1 MTTVFADSVGLLALW
16 NRRDQWH
23 EQAASVFARIVDEG
37 RVLVTTPF
45 VLAEC
50 ANAAARWR
58 FRDQAVTARR
68 RFEEAGTLIWPTDE
82 DWAAAWGAYER
93 GEAAGAGIVDHLS
106 FQVMRRLGV
115 TEAFT
120 NDRHFAAAGL
130 HPLF

>member
-23 EQAASVFARIVDEG
+23 EQAAHAFARIAGEG
-37 RVLVTTPF
+37 RVLFTTPF

-58 FRDQAVTARR
+58 FRDRPSIARR
-68 RFEEAGTLIWPTDE
+68 QFEAAGTLIWPTDE
-82 DWAAAWGAYER
+82 DWAAYER

-106 FQVMRRLGV
+106 FQIMRRLGA

-130 HPLF
+130 RPLF